1 MVSQKKIY
9 LNTNSQKAYYLS
21 RAVHRACAC
30 NSGKILKLFTTSWE
44 AGATDERIQVEM
56 CFTHTALEYLIIVS
70 TPKLSL
76 RIFYLY
82 SKINSS

>member
-1 MVSQKKIY
+1 MTLARFESSS
-9 LNTNSQKAYYLS
+9 NSY
-21 RAVHRACAC
+21 
-30 NSGKILKLFTTSWE
+30 TTSWE

-76 RIFYLY
+76 RIFLF
-82 SKINSS
+82 IQ